1 VLNTKRLTL
10 AECAVVISIAI
21 LSKAGTPTTPKE
33 IADYLKEDV
42 QTVRNILERL
52 RNKGL
57 VLSSLAFGLGGFAS
71 ISSSSQVRGRER
83 IYRLVDDVKNIL
95 DKYPEIL
102 KWTKVNLGI
111 EDEKKLMEFINKRAE
126 ELRLVLSASSAR
138 GVPYDQMPLHTAA
151 FRGRVEDVKLL
162 LLERGAD
169 PNAKDNAGRT
179 PLHFAAFRGH
189 VEVVKLLLERGADPN
204 AKNDAG
210 WTPLHIAAQEGHVEV
225 VKLLLERGADP
236 NAKNDAGWTPLHKAT
251 NEGHVEVVKL
261 LLERGADPNAKDNI
275 GWTPLHD
282 AAQEGHVE
290 IVKLLLERGADPNA
304 KDNAGRTPLH
314 FAAFRGHVEIVKLL
328 LERGADPWIADND
341 GRIPLDYAYDS
352 TIRSL
357 LIRSLLESVM
367 RKNELRDSEGLQS
380 G

>member
-1 VLNTKRLTL
+1 VKEKSVLSTKRLTL

-138 GVPYDQMPLHTAA
+138 GVPYDQTPLHTAA
-151 FRGRVEDVKLL
+151 FRGDVEDVKLR
-162 LLERGAD
+162 LESGAD

-179 PLHFAAFRGH
+179 PLHLAAFRGH

-210 WTPLHIAAQEGHVEV
+210 WTPLHIAVQEGHVEV
-225 VKLLLERGADP
+225 VKLLLESGADP

-261 LLERGADPNAKDNI
+261 LLESGADPNAKDNA

-282 AAQEGHVE
+282 AAHGGHVE
-290 IVKLLLERGADPNA
+290 VVKLLLERGADPNA

-314 FAAFRGHVEIVKLL
+314 LAAQGGHVEVVKLL

-352 TIRSL
+352 TIHSL
-357 LIRSLLESVM
+357 LKSAM
-367 RKNELRDSEGLQS
+367 RK
-380 G
+380 

>member
-126 ELRLVLSASSAR
+126 ELRLALSASSAR
-138 GVPYDQMPLHTAA
+138 GVPYDQTPLHTAA
-151 FRGRVEDVKLL
+151 FRGDVEGVKQQ

-169 PNAKDNAGRT
+169 PNAKDNAGKT
-179 PLHFAAFRGH
+179 PLYLAAFRGH
-189 VEVVKLLLERGADPN
+189 VEIVKLLLERGADPN
-204 AKNDAG
+204 AKN
-210 WTPLHIAAQEGHVEV
+210 
-225 VKLLLERGADP
+225 
-236 NAKNDAGWTPLHKAT
+236 NDGWTPLHKAT

-261 LLERGADPNAKDNI
+261 LLERGADPNAKDNA

-282 AAQEGHVE
+282 AAHGGHVE
-290 IVKLLLERGADPNA
+290 VVKLLLERGADPNA
-304 KDNAGRTPLH
+304 KDNSGRTPLH
-314 FAAFRGHVEIVKLL
+314 DAAHGGHVEIVKLL

-352 TIRSL
+352 TIHSL
-357 LIRSLLESVM
+357 LKSAM
-367 RKNELRDSEGLQS
+367 RK
-380 G
+380 

>member
-1 VLNTKRLTL
+1 MLNTKRLTL

-162 LLERGAD
+162 L
-169 PNAKDNAGRT
+169 
-179 PLHFAAFRGH
+179 
-189 VEVVKLLLERGADPN
+189 
-204 AKNDAG
+204 
-210 WTPLHIAAQEGHVEV
+210 
-225 VKLLLERGADP
+225 
-236 NAKNDAGWTPLHKAT
+236 
-251 NEGHVEVVKL
+251 
-261 LLERGADPNAKDNI
+261 
-275 GWTPLHD
+275 
-282 AAQEGHVE
+282 
-290 IVKLLLERGADPNA
+290 ERGADPNA

>member
-1 VLNTKRLTL
+1 MLNTKRLTL

-204 AKNDAG
+204 ARNKEG
-210 WTPLHIAAQEGHVEV
+210 ETPLHIAAQEKKEYVG
-225 VKLLLERGADP
+225 
-236 NAKNDAGWTPLHKAT
+236 
-251 NEGHVEVVKL
+251 EGHVEVVKL
-261 LLERGADPNAKDNI
+261 LLERGADPNAKDDE
-275 GWTPLHD
+275 GETPLHI

-290 IVKLLLERGADPNA
+290 IVKILLERGADP
-304 KDNAGRTPLH
+304 R
-314 FAAFRGHVEIVKLL
+314 
-328 LERGADPWIADND
+328 IADNE
-341 GRIPLDYAYDS
+341 GRIPLDYAKDS
-352 TIRSL
+352 TT
-357 LIRSLLESVM
+357 RSLLESAM
-367 RKNELRDSEGLQS
+367 RSNELRNGGRLQGS
-380 G
+380 